1 MDTIQVSN
9 YQGFTEEFLK
19 KYLLDGMGVMS
30 KREIDILIMNLLLK
44 YGDLSTR
51 SNYDLSIMLRI
62 PETSVK
68 RLRYEAKLRYP
79 PEEEYIRREFLK
91 VLVNAKIELDRNDEN
106 EIENMKIVFIM
117 EDNYVRY
124 AIQGRFKERGMFADS
139 SFNSEIIKI
148 SCGSLRA
155 VISEFYGEE
164 SAQDFMKRCK
174 ALKKTT
180 DKHEFRKQLVDFAL
194 DTAKTFLTGTAIGVF
209 KASIGVT

>member
-1 MDTIQVSN
+1 MDAIQITD
-9 YQGFTEEFLK
+9 YQGFTEEFLNK
-19 KYLLDGMGVMS
+19 FLLDGMGVMS
-30 KREIDILIMNLLLK
+30 KREIDILIMNLLMK
-44 YGDLSTR
+44 YGDLSAK

-68 RLRYEAKLRYP
+68 RLRYEAKLRYT
-79 PEEEYIRREFLK
+79 PEDEYIRREFLK
-91 VLVNAKIELDRNDEN
+91 VLVNAKIEMDRNDES

-117 EDNYVRY
+117 EDNYVRD
-124 AIQGRFKERGMFADS
+124 AIQGRLKAKGMFADS

-148 SCGSLRA
+148 SCGSLCA

-174 ALKKTT
+174 ALKKSS
-180 DKHEFRKQLVDFAL
+180 DKSEHRKQLVDFAL

-209 KASIGVT
+209 KTSIGI